1 MNKQASL
8 RLLLLIFWAFP
19 TAGFVGVRKQHW
31 FRSLPTISKPQCLGR
46 HLPLSRHENLLAP
59 LAATSV
65 PLANNA
71 TGSDESLKQSQP
83 LLNANDNVAQKISNT
98 SGPKSLLR
106 TIFGAIARFTK
117 ILVEQI
123 MSVVGGSIIVLFY
136 VQFYVRFTLVQITKI
151 LFRVL
156 SFPFRLVG
164 SMVHAISSRLK
175 SKK

>member
-1 MNKQASL
+1 MNNQASL

-31 FRSLPTISKPQCLGR
+31 FRSLPTISKPQCFGR
-46 HLPLSRHENLLAP
+46 HLPLSRHENVLAP

-71 TGSDESLKQSQP
+71 TGSDESLKPIQP
-83 LLNANDNVAQKISNT
+83 LRNVNDSTTKKIPNT
-98 SGPKSLLR
+98 TGPKSLLR
-106 TIFGAIARFTK
+106 TILRATARLAK

-136 VQFYVRFTLVQITKI
+136 VQFYVRFTLVQIAKI

-164 SMVHAISSRLK
+164 SMVHSISSRLK
-175 SKK
+175 SEK